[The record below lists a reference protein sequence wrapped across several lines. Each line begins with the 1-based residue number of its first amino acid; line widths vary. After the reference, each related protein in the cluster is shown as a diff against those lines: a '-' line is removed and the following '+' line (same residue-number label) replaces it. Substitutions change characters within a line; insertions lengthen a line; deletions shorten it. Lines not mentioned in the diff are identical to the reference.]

1 MQIAVRGGKRAE
13 GKVVLQGS
21 KNAALPMLAA
31 SILTSDEMIF
41 RHCPDISD
49 VGVMVELLENL
60 GLQTAREDSVFR
72 VQAEDLKHSAI
83 IQKEAGRV
91 RASILFL
98 GSLLARTG
106 EAKVHMPGG
115 CSIGRRPIDIHI
127 AALEQSGVK
136 VQDEGEWLVC
146 RRERVPKRVNIRF
159 PYPSVGAT
167 ENLLLFHAVGES
179 DVTLENTARE
189 PEICALCQMLR
200 GMGARIT
207 GETTGTIRIRGVKRL
222 HGTTVTIPGDRIVF
236 MTYAAVALG
245 TQGKICIQTENET
258 FSSEQKA
265 LEKAGC
271 HFTGSGNEIVA
282 EGNRGIRPIPYLKTA
297 PYPGFPTDAQSLFLT
312 LLSRA
317 HGESILCETVFENRF
332 QMIPYLKKMG
342 ADIETVAK
350 CAYINGVT
358 RLHGETVQATDLRSG
373 AALLLAGAMA
383 EGETVVK
390 QAENILR
397 GYEDPVQNLQ
407 NIGICLH

>member
-60 GLQTAREDSVFR
+60 GLQTAWEDSVFR
-72 VQAEDLKHSAI
+72 VQADGLEHSAI

-127 AALEQSGVK
+127 AALEQSGVM

-146 RRERVPKRVNIRF
+146 RREQVPEVVNIRF

-167 ENLLLFHAVGES
+167 ENLLLFHALGES
-179 DVTLENTARE
+179 NVTLENTARE

-200 GMGARIT
+200 RMGARIT
-207 GETTGTIRIRGVKRL
+207 GETTGTIRIQGVKRL

-236 MTYAAVALG
+236 LTYAAVALG
-245 TQGKICIQTENET
+245 TQGKICIQTEEAFT
-258 FSSEQKA
+258 SEQKI

-271 HFTGSGNEIVA
+271 HFSICENEILA

-342 ADIETVAK
+342 ADIDTVAK

-358 RLHGETVQATDLRSG
+358 KLHGETVQATDLRSG

-383 EGETVVK
+383 EGETIVE

-397 GYEDPVQNLQ
+397 GYEEPVKNMQ
-407 NIGICLH
+407 NIGVCVQ

>member
-1 MQIAVRGGKRAE
+1 MQIAVHGGRRAE
-13 GKVVLQGS
+13 GEVVLQGS

-49 VGVMVELLENL
+49 VRVMAELLENL
-60 GLQTAREDSVFR
+60 GLQTAWEDSVFR
-72 VQAEDLKHSAI
+72 VQADVLKHSAI
-83 IQKEAGRV
+83 LQKEAGRV

-127 AALEQSGVK
+127 KALEQSGVK
-136 VQDEGEWLVC
+136 VEDEGEWLVC
-146 RRERVPKRVNIRF
+146 RRERVPKTVKIRF
-159 PYPSVGAT
+159 SYPSVGAT
-167 ENLLLFHAVGES
+167 ENLLLFHASGNS
-179 DVTLENTARE
+179 DVVLENTARE
-189 PEICALCQMLR
+189 PEICSLCEMLR
-200 GMGARIT
+200 DMGAKIN
-207 GETTGTIRIRGVKRL
+207 GETTGTIHICGAGKL
-222 HGTTVTIPGDRIVF
+222 HGTEVTIPGDRIVF
-236 MTYAAVALG
+236 MTYAAMALG
-245 TQGKICIQTENET
+245 TQGKIRIRTEKES
-258 FSSEQKA
+258 FLPERKE
-265 LEKAGC
+265 LEKSGC
-271 HFTGSGNEIVA
+271 FFAQGNQ
-282 EGNRGIRPIPYLKTA
+282 GIHPIPYLKTA

-342 ADIETVAK
+342 ADIDTVAK

-358 RLHGETVQATDLRSG
+358 KLHGETVQATDLRSG
-373 AALLLAGAMA
+373 AAILLAGAMA
-383 EGETVVK
+383 EGETIVQ

-397 GYEDPVQNLQ
+397 GYENPIQNMR
-407 NIGICLH
+407 NIGLCVH